1 MEQLALV
8 PLFRETVKL
17 YCGRGNPLFEL
28 ADPAADL
35 VHAQRLV
42 QPSVADEPAFAES
55 LLAFAPGA
63 RADTL
68 DARVLLILSGAFV
81 GFLPPHYARA
91 WVERD
96 ELREIASRHFGGEN
110 TFHLLTRAG
119 AVQGAAAVAL
129 RAMILDAFAV
139 TPSD

>member
-1 MEQLALV
+1 VL
-8 PLFRETVKL
+8 L
-17 YCGRGNPLFEL
+17 YCGRGNALFDV
-28 ADPAADL
+28 ADPAPDM
-35 VHAQRLV
+35 VRAQRLV

-91 WVERD
+91 WVDRG
-96 ELREIASRHFGGEN
+96 ELRELLPRLFRSEN
-110 TFHLLTRAG
+110 TFFMVTRGG
-119 AVQGAAAVAL
+119 AAPGAAAAAL
-129 RAMILDAFAV
+129 RATILEAFESS
-139 TPSD
+139 TG